1 LLYIAFGLADK
12 IQPPSF
18 LPHIVHPT
26 QRRLLMHQVPQSNS
40 EFRHVSPSL
49 EAGSRRS
56 RPQQHGFLR
65 RILRG
70 LIHFFSYHL
79 ILNRKSTRYT
89 RAAGFRLAVRP
100 TVFHP
105 RYFIS
110 SECFAA
116 FIDGLDLRGKRV
128 ADVGT
133 GTGILALAAARA
145 GAKTAF
151 ATDINPN
158 AALSAVENARANDLG
173 HRVTGVCTNLLAAFA
188 PGPLFDVILSS
199 PPKHAAEP
207 RDMSDRGWHAGPQF
221 RDVAALF
228 EQARERLAPNG
239 RCYVMLSSDSDLNL
253 FGMLM
258 ERAGFRSRLVHEHSI
273 LIESFVLYELQAA

>member
-1 LLYIAFGLADK
+1 MFSSIASW
-12 IQPPSF
+12 I
-18 LPHIVHPT
+18 
-26 QRRLLMHQVPQSNS
+26 MHQLPQSNS
-40 EFRHVSPSL
+40 EFRYVPNQKLDADAS
-49 EAGSRRS
+49 RS
-56 RPQQHGFLR
+56 RSQHGFLR

-70 LIHFFSYHL
+70 FIHFFSYHL
-79 ILNRKSTRYT
+79 ILNRKSTRFT

-110 SECFAA
+110 SESFAE
-116 FIDGLDLRGKRV
+116 FIDRLDLRGKRV

-145 GAKTAF
+145 GAESAI

-158 AALSAVENARANDLG
+158 AALSAVENARANGLG
-173 HRVTGVCTNLLAAFA
+173 DRVTGVCTNLLSAFA

-207 RDMSDRGWHAGPQF
+207 RDLSDRGWHAGPQF

-228 EQARERLAPNG
+228 EQARERLAPGG
-239 RCYVMLSSDSDLNL
+239 RCYVMLSSDSDLGL
-253 FGMLM
+253 FGALM

-273 LIESFVLYELQAA
+273 FIESFVLYELQTA